1 MPREDRITFDEESH
15 VYTVDG
21 VRVPRSVTGFLHSFS
36 HEFDPREAIRSM
48 QSGRNW
54 EERRAEFT
62 RDDGK
67 DMTPDE
73 IAARWASNGQV
84 QRTRGTLLHYHAEQ
98 ACNGRQIEEPHSP
111 EFRQVLE
118 LLEAVKLRFEI
129 YRTEFSMFNSALSLA
144 GQADLLCRDGNGHF
158 VVVDWKRCRQIRYD
172 SRDPMLPPLEH
183 LPDCNWS
190 LYCLQLNMY
199 AYFLESEYELA
210 VSRMLLAVVHPL
222 SARGALIEVPRLYE
236 EIRGLVE
243 HETAHCVYGQVVYAS
258 SRPPSLDDEQLS
270 RLLLKRLRERRDEE
284 VEHVRG
290 RGEESSRLYARGGEG
305 HRRSERRDRGRAA
318 GERQGE
324 APDTGVVS
332 GAEGSG
338 AGGAAEDDLRA
349 HDSREREAGV
359 KHDPRGTGPTAERR
373 VGELNVPRN

>member
-1 MPREDRITFDEESH
+1 MVEPVSIGQGADWRLPDAAFLAAFCLPTDRSDALARRHPMPREDRITFDEESH

-222 SARGALIEVPRLYE
+222 SARGALIEVPRLDE

-243 HETAHCVYGQVVYAS
+243 HENSAL
-258 SRPPSLDDEQLS
+258 RLWPS
-270 RLLLKRLRERRDEE
+270 RLC
-284 VEHVRG
+284 VEP
-290 RGEESSRLYARGGEG
+290 SSVA
-305 HRRSERRDRGRAA
+305 
-318 GERQGE
+318 
-324 APDTGVVS
+324 
-332 GAEGSG
+332 
-338 AGGAAEDDLRA
+338 
-349 HDSREREAGV
+349 
-359 KHDPRGTGPTAERR
+359 
-373 VGELNVPRN
+373 